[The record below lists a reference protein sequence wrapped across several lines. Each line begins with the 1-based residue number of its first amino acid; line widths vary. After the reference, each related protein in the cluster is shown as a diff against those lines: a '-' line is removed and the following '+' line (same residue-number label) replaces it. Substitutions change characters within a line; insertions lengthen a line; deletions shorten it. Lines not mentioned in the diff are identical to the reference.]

1 MAVYSKSKSKSN
13 SRMFLL
19 VAIIIIVFILS
30 ILFYKKE
37 TFENSSKI
45 QELIDG
51 VKGGDIDNA
60 KITEYIKNNKL
71 SKEELDE
78 IIKKL

>member
-1 MAVYSKSKSKSN
+1 MASYYKKN
-13 SRMFLL
+13 TRILLL
-19 VAIIIIVFILS
+19 VAIIVVVFILS
-30 ILFYKKE
+30 FLFYKKE
-37 TFENSSKI
+37 TFENPKKI
-45 QELIDG
+45 QEIVDG

-78 IIKKL
+78 IIKNL

>member
-1 MAVYSKSKSKSN
+1 MAVFSKPN
-13 SRMFLL
+13 TRIFLL
-19 VAIIIIVFILS
+19 VVIIVIVFILS
-30 ILFYKKE
+30 ILFYKKKE

-45 QELIDG
+45 QELIEG